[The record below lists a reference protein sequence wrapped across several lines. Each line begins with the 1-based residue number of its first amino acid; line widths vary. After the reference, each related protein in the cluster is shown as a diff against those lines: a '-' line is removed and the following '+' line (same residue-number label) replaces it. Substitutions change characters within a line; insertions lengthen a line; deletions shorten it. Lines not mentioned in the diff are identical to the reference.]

1 VSIRQFPAGQLI
13 PTGVIEEEFMLMAY
27 GAYLIR
33 CWWNGEAVCRVEIR
47 HIQTGERVVVRST
60 AAALEV
66 IDGDWPEGHGSVEEG
81 PGGQGGAEAEDE
93 D

>member
-1 VSIRQFPAGQLI
+1 
-13 PTGVIEEEFMLMAY
+13 MLTPY

-33 CWWNGEAVCRVEIR
+33 CWWNGEVVCRVEIR

-66 IDGDWPEGHGSVEEG
+66 IDGDWPEGCRSVEEC
-81 PGGQGGAEAEDE
+81 PGGQGGAAAEDG

>member
-1 VSIRQFPAGQLI
+1 
-13 PTGVIEEEFMLMAY
+13 MLTAY

-60 AAALEV
+60 AAALEW
-66 IDGDWPEGHGSVEEG
+66 IDGDCPERRRSVEEG
-81 PGGQGGAEAEDE
+81 PDGQGGVPPED
-93 D
+93 DD

>member
-1 VSIRQFPAGQLI
+1 
-13 PTGVIEEEFMLMAY
+13 MLTAY

-33 CWWNGEAVCRVEIR
+33 CWWNGEEVCRVEIR

-60 AAALEV
+60 AAALEC
-66 IDGDWPEGHGSVEEG
+66 IDGDWPEGCRSVEEG
-81 PGGQGGAEAEDE
+81 PGGQGGVTERDE